1 MALGYVPITRY
12 LAQARHNGMLS
23 HAYALVGKNQLGK
36 RTLAREFAAEL
47 LQTEPSKLKTNPD
60 FTYVTRL
67 VDEKTGKLK
76 KDITVAQARELKNSL
91 ERSSWNAGWRVCI
104 IDEAEFLNDEAGNA
118 LLKLLEE
125 PPEKSLIFLLLE
137 NDYALLPTIR
147 SRVQM
152 LYLAP
157 LTDQALAAEL
167 VQAGNQEKDISVV
180 VPLAY
185 GRPGRAIELLNN
197 PDERAAES
205 QEKTRWQELQH
216 KPFFT
221 QVALLEDLFAKTE
234 TEERAQEKISAVL
247 DSWSL
252 WWRQEML
259 SPGTPRSS
267 GVNARA
273 TEIAATIDALQT
285 SKVFLREQVNPRLV
299 VENVIQHF

>member
-1 MALGYVPITRY
+1 MALGYAPITRY
-12 LAQARHNGMLS
+12 LAQARENGMLS

-36 RTLAREFAAEL
+36 RTLAREFAAGML
-47 LQTEPSKLKTNPD
+47 STEPSKLETNPD

-67 VDEKTGKLK
+67 IDEKTGKRRTE
-76 KDITVAQARELKNSL
+76 ITVAQARELKNSL
-91 ERSSWNAGWRVCI
+91 ERSSWSGGFRVCI
-104 IDEAEFLNDEAGNA
+104 IDEAELLNAEAGNA

-125 PPEKSLIFLLLE
+125 PPEKSIIFLLLE
-137 NDYALLPTIR
+137 NDSALLPTVC

-157 LTDQALAAEL
+157 LTDKALEAELAA
-167 VQAGNQEKDISVV
+167 AGYKSEEISTV

-197 PDERAAES
+197 PDERAAEN

-221 QVALLEDLFAKTE
+221 QVALLEDLFAKSA
-234 TEERAQEKISAVL
+234 TEERTQEKISAVL

-252 WWRQEML
+252 WSREEML
-259 SPGTPRSS
+259 SS

-273 TEIAATIDALQT
+273 AEIAGTIDALQN
-285 SKVFLREQVNPRLV
+285 SKIFLREQVNPRLV